1 MQQLVNYNGQLI
13 NLNGGVLANKFPIRD
28 GLKLYVDANIDKSYP
43 NSGTVMYDLSKN
55 DLSGSLTN
63 SPGFQEYIPAIV
75 FDGVDDFIDFG
86 DNLDMGTSSMT
97 INCWI
102 KYDSVPTTSWP
113 TFLSKARAAF
123 QDYRYSIGTD
133 NTNRIRIFF
142 NGGAVPDGGNRDLVF
157 FSSTRLA
164 IDTWYFLSIV
174 FDRTDTVK
182 IYINSERDTLNYSTP
197 NTQYFVDPLSGS
209 DLQSINPYRLGVYT
223 SSDNVSVWNGNAFH
237 GKVGMLQHYNRAL
250 SEEEIALCY
259 DQTRQRF
266 GHIVEEGLVLNL
278 DSENYNS
285 YPGTGTTWSDLSPSG
300 NDATLVNG
308 PTYQS
313 EPAAIVFDGID
324 DYVEGTS
331 SIQVQPSSIT
341 IESWI
346 KPTGNGSHAD
356 SFGNTIFTA
365 MGGAYL
371 LESGAILAYSYSAQR
386 ITLSTDVNT
395 YYHAVDVD
403 LNDGIHHVAATYD
416 PDRGSSKIYIDGQ
429 LVGTNS
435 NTDPINYGSA
445 SNNSY
450 QVGRWGYSS
459 YGRHFEGNIYEVQ
472 VYDRALT
479 DDEIAYNF
487 EARRGRYGI

>member
-1 MQQLVNYNGQLI
+1 MDPQLVNYNGQLI
-13 NLNGGVLANKFPIRD
+13 NLNGGVLSNKFPIRD
-28 GLKLYVDANIDKSYP
+28 GLVFYLDPGVDKCYP
-43 NSGTVMYDLSKN
+43 DTGTTATDLSVSSHDISLINGVVFDENNKGHFSFDGTN
-55 DLSGSLTN
+55 SYLTSISSIDLSHTNKITFIMWYRHLEILQAEYAAMIFELSNFLNSNIGSFAVANDFWMGGQYIQFAKKTPTSYHISRLN
-63 SPGFQEYIPAIV
+63 SFQNDDVWHMFAIT
-75 FDGVDDFIDFG
+75 FDSDQ
-86 DNLDMGTSSMT
+86 
-97 INCWI
+97 
-102 KYDSVPTTSWP
+102 TT
-113 TFLSKARAAF
+113 A
-123 QDYRYSIGTD
+123 
-133 NTNRIRIFF
+133 
-142 NGGAVPDGGNRDLVF
+142 
-157 FSSTRLA
+157 
-164 IDTWYFLSIV
+164 
-174 FDRTDTVK
+174 
-182 IYINSERDTLNYSTP
+182 SECAT
-197 NTQYFVDPLSGS
+197 YFVDSIQENSSLHGALFDISDANFSSYNAYIGSRAGSSYFDDGRIGLIQIYDRVLSQ
-209 DLQSINPYRLGVYT
+209 DEIRSI
-223 SSDNVSVWNGNAFH
+223 
-237 GKVGMLQHYNRAL
+237 YNHHK
-250 SEEEIALCY
+250 
-259 DQTRQRF
+259 QRF
-266 GHIVEEGLVLNL
+266 EHIITDGLVLNL
-278 DSENYNS
+278 DAQSKFS

-313 EPAAIVFDGID
+313 EPAAIVFDGVN

-356 SFGNTIFTA
+356 LFGNTIFTA

-395 YYHAVDVD
+395 YNHAVNVD

-429 LVGTNS
+429 LVGTKS

-450 QVGRWGYSS
+450 QVGRWGYPS